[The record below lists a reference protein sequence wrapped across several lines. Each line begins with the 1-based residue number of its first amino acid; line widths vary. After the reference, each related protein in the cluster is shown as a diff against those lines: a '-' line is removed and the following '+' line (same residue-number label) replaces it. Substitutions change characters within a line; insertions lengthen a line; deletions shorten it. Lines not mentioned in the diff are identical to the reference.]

1 MAYAAYNSLL
11 LLLFIVFTYHS
22 LNHLKIGKIIML
34 SNMRQFAENKF
45 FKAFLG
51 LILVS
56 FILVSVN
63 EVFSN
68 KNDEIVAIVKN
79 YKITAQELHPLIQ
92 TELNQYQHTFGKAL
106 NQGQIERLQI
116 KEYILEQLINRKL
129 LEFAGDDLGL
139 VISDK
144 VAAEYVLA
152 DEFFFND
159 LKVFDRIKFNE
170 FLAQLK
176 TTEEKYLK
184 ALRKDLQVKFLVQ
197 SIMGQHLQ
205 PQLIAPHYYNYQ
217 KQERQVELIS
227 FSPKD
232 LVKEIVPSEDD
243 LIKFYDNN
251 LPLFLVP
258 EYRNFSYVELN
269 SQDLASGI
277 VLQDEEIKKEYDETS
292 LDYQNAGLS
301 NSLEKVKEKLI
312 ADKSQDALYKLME
325 KIEDELYSG
334 ANISEIANKY
344 HLTIKYA
351 KEVDDKGNNKATN
364 KKTLPQTE
372 ILKLAYNL
380 SQAKECEIE
389 LKKDN
394 SSFFIVE
401 LQEIFPSYIQSFIQ
415 AKDKTKEH
423 YVELMLREKELIVAQ
438 EIKKKLQ
445 ANQNIATELNITT
458 GELKLNREYIN
469 LPLTMVEEIFQLGV
483 NDVSNPY
490 QHNKKMVIAK
500 LKSISYPLIN
510 KEDFNNKL
518 YHKLVSDLQYSLSQ
532 DAIAQYL
539 KALRKRY
546 SVKIM
551 PLATLSGE

>member
-1 MAYAAYNSLL
+1 
-11 LLLFIVFTYHS
+11 
-22 LNHLKIGKIIML
+22 
-34 SNMRQFAENKF
+34 MRQFAENKF

-152 DEFFFND
+152 DASFFND
-159 LKVFDRIKFNE
+159 LGVFDRIKFNE

-184 ALRKDLQVKFLVQ
+184 ALRGDLQVKFLVQ
-197 SIMGQHLQ
+197 SMMGQHLQ

-227 FSPKD
+227 FNPKD
-232 LVKEIVPSEDD
+232 LVKEIVASEDD

-334 ANISEIANKY
+334 ANISEIAHKY

-394 SSFFIVE
+394 SGFFIVE
-401 LQEIFPSYIQSFIQ
+401 LQEIFPSYIPSFIQ
-415 AKDKTKEH
+415 AKDKAKEH

-445 ANQNIATELNITT
+445 ANQNIPTELNIST
-458 GELKLNREYIN
+458 GELKLNREYTN

-518 YHKLVSDLQYSLSQ
+518 YHKLVSDLEHSLSQ
-532 DAIAQYL
+532 DTIAQYL

-551 PLATLSGE
+551 P